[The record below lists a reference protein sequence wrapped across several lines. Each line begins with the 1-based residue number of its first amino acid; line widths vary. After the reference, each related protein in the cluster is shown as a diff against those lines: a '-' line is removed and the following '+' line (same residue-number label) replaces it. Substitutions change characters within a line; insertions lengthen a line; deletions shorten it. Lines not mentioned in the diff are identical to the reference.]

1 MERLFRKCL
10 GRGRG
15 RKRASSSHGT
25 AQTSL
30 IILPPEKPSSQC
42 STLPEYPKHRSPSEN
57 VLKVATDVRPG
68 DGRVPSL
75 SSVQPELFSSDQWQ
89 GQRTHD
95 RRDEPLGLLVLH
107 TPPNRTIDI
116 LFIHGL
122 GGTSLSTWCY
132 NRDLRNLWPK
142 LWLPD
147 VFPTARVL
155 TFGYNAHLRAKQD
168 KTSSTIRDF
177 ASSLLFHMKY
187 GENTAEK
194 LGQVPIV
201 VVAHSMGGLVIK
213 QAVVQGHSDSE
224 FSHIVSMINAV
235 VFLATPHRGTDLAE
249 TLNKLGLTPKIYV
262 AELARRSPT
271 IDELNDTFRH
281 HVSKLRL
288 VSFYETRGTA
298 VGPISLLVVEKQTA
312 VLGYPGEVSAPLD
325 ADHHNV
331 CKFTSK
337 SDPNYLSV
345 VRALRD
351 VIESIENSEYDKTSK
366 DDLRHIADFLGVSG
380 APEED
385 LAFASA
391 WRKEGTCEGFL
402 EAEEVINWRRSET
415 NRILWAHAPPG
426 AGKSTTCSFV
436 IENFLEAGLHCS
448 YFFFRHGQRG
458 KHSPSNML
466 LSLAFQTALQ
476 LPAYRRALA
485 DRAKSGPQISN
496 AGCETIWEKLFMAL
510 LAPIRT
516 GKKIFWIVDG
526 LDESDTGHQGI
537 KVLSRIANFNPQ
549 IRILIFSRPLASIKQ
564 MFQGAREKIHVTDMV
579 LPDNREDI
587 RLMVAGEVE
596 YLVASDDFKAWTID
610 EITSRS
616 HGNFLWASLVTKRVV
631 KCLREEQIRRI
642 LSTTPNDM
650 DQLYDRMMDSIFSL
664 EFDEDKSL
672 SKVLLTWAM
681 YATSP
686 VTVEELSE
694 VYPEELGSVININ
707 LAVSRV
713 CGQFVVLDPQHRV
726 TLVHH
731 SAREYLQKTKRRP
744 FALDP
749 TTSNEELFDKCLVTL
764 CDKELTRKLHELE
777 VPRFLPYASTS
788 WAAHLEGSSP
798 DSEHIRDTLAKFF
811 GSPSPLAWVHYL
823 AMSGRLSELF
833 LVSRTLAV
841 YVQRSGRSGS
851 QQFLTLIKKWALD
864 LTKLPAKFGRHLSE
878 QPTAIYHFVPA
889 LCPTSSI
896 IHQMFDDNPATTLT
910 VSGLSND
917 GWDDC
922 LARISVD
929 TTASSCLA
937 SSKSYLAVS
946 SELSEGSLTIWDTNL
961 FQEIETFVLGDC
973 IYAMTFNSSGSLF
986 ACSTSSETRVWRV
999 PNWSLELCI
1008 SNPIQEGPF
1017 KLQFDERDTLFW
1029 ISENGG
1035 VQKLLVRER
1044 KPSPLWEQLNL
1055 TSLVG
1060 LKFPEGADLL
1070 MRAPN
1075 NVAFN
1080 SDCTRVALAYEFPDL
1095 YISIWSVD
1103 PPKMVSDLFI
1113 STKEFYRLKGPEFA
1127 MSVKVVWRPFSAD
1140 IIATRPRHG
1149 GSGDIFKWNPVDDT
1163 YQEVERGTV
1172 SSRPCS
1178 ISCSPNGKS
1187 VAAVDWSGTIRIYE
1201 LSTMSLVYRLATRE
1215 YIGQIYFS
1223 ADSIRFYTLS
1233 GQECSIWEPGC
1244 LFQLAN
1250 EAPEQT
1256 GSADSAVNNPNTSVS
1271 LLASEPRIKIRPPA
1285 VRQLQLANAFNGRPM
1300 MVAIAHADG
1309 SISIRDAFGRM
1320 KYKMDTDRFATLR
1333 LALTPEGDRL
1343 AYAFYGTVVVKSVC
1357 LDNADGSV
1365 STETLYSWL
1374 RAGATSQLLFDDTGK
1389 RLLIMGG
1396 RRLRVVSLPDG
1407 IVLAE
1412 RLPHDEIHPDR
1423 SIWQR
1428 HPSDP
1433 DHLLCFTFHSVFVF
1447 SWDSL
1452 DQKTSISLDLFD
1464 SVTAEFRHLNP
1475 NGFSDDIRLHAILH
1489 SYCPDFLLL
1498 RIFYVRDDLQGYR
1511 FVVLPTQHIYS
1522 PVSTERDPG
1531 IVVRPL
1537 ALPPSLTSAI
1547 MYGIGILPDGRL
1559 VFIDHNMWICT
1570 TTLSV
1575 WSLSQSSVS
1584 GAAAD
1589 VVRQYFVPYDWVTPR
1604 QLLLCGL
1611 LRDGA
1616 LLCPTSDGGLAVM
1629 RGKESVAGVNGV
1641 NGG

>member
-1 MERLFRKCL
+1 
-10 GRGRG
+10 
-15 RKRASSSHGT
+15 
-25 AQTSL
+25 
-30 IILPPEKPSSQC
+30 
-42 STLPEYPKHRSPSEN
+42 
-57 VLKVATDVRPG
+57 
-68 DGRVPSL
+68 
-75 SSVQPELFSSDQWQ
+75 
-89 GQRTHD
+89 
-95 RRDEPLGLLVLH
+95 
-107 TPPNRTIDI
+107 
-116 LFIHGL
+116 
-122 GGTSLSTWCY
+122 
-132 NRDLRNLWPK
+132 
-142 LWLPD
+142 
-147 VFPTARVL
+147 
-155 TFGYNAHLRAKQD
+155 
-168 KTSSTIRDF
+168 
-177 ASSLLFHMKY
+177 MKY

-833 LVSRTLAV
+833 AVSWKLVA
-841 YVQRSGRSGS
+841 YVRRRQQPDSS
-851 QQFLTLIKKWALD
+851 QLTPRNQPSDLTLIEKWAVD
-864 LTKLPAKFGRHLSE
+864 LRKLSGKFGRYLSE
-878 QPTAIYHFVPA
+878 HPTLIYQCVPV

-896 IHQMFDDNPATTLT
+896 IHQMFSEKPEVNLT
-910 VSGLSND
+910 VSGLPND
-917 GWDDC
+917 EWDDC
-922 LARISVD
+922 LARILLGGNLAVGSRIA
-929 TTASSCLA
+929 ASE
-937 SSKSYLAVS
+937 SYLAVTNNVS
-946 SELSEGSLTIWDTNL
+946 GGALTILETNL
-961 FQEIETFVLGDC
+961 FQEVKTFVLGEH
-973 IYAMTFNSSGSLF
+973 IHAITFNSSGSLL
-986 ACSTSSETRVWRV
+986 ACSTLSETRVWRV
-999 PNWSLELCI
+999 PKWSLELCT
-1008 SNPIQEGPF
+1008 SNPQEERPVEL
-1017 KLQFDERDTLFW
+1017 KFDERDTLFRITKHE
-1029 ISENGG
+1029 ISDDTEIHRLTMRDT
-1035 VQKLLVRER
+1035 KL
-1044 KPSPLWEQLNL
+1044 SPLWEKL
-1055 TSLVG
+1055 
-1060 LKFPEGADLL
+1060 DLL
-1070 MRAPN
+1070 LLEEWEIPGALLTYPPAS
-1075 NVAFN
+1075 VALN
-1080 SDCTRVALAYEFPDL
+1080 SDGTQIAVAYLLSPL
-1095 YISIWSVD
+1095 CIWSVD
-1103 PPKMVSDLFI
+1103 PPKMISRFKRKVKQGNPSASWPQDVSAAHL
-1113 STKEFYRLKGPEFA
+1113 
-1127 MSVKVVWRPFSAD
+1127 VVWRPSSSD
-1140 IIATRPRHG
+1140 IIGKLAACNI
-1149 GSGDIFKWNPVDDT
+1149 IFRWNHEDDT
-1163 YQEVERGTV
+1163 YKEVKLDR
-1172 SSRPCS
+1172 SSKS
-1178 ISCSPNGKS
+1178 IKHISCSPNGK
-1187 VAAVDWSGTIRIYE
+1187 AIATVDGSRSIKIYD
-1201 LSTMSLVYRLATRE
+1201 
-1215 YIGQIYFS
+1215 FS
-1223 ADSIRFYTLS
+1223 TLS
-1233 GQECSIWEPGC
+1233 LIHKFDAEGGVDLVCFSPDSLRLYGPVFRHCNVWEPDA
-1244 LFQLAN
+1244 LLKLAN
-1250 EAPEQT
+1250 EPAFEQT
-1256 GSADSAVNNPNTSVS
+1256 GDAVDSLWSDVDDNSTTPAPYLPPYERFVIESGPLVTEVQPASTSDG
-1271 LLASEPRIKIRPPA
+1271 
-1285 VRQLQLANAFNGRPM
+1285 RQT
-1300 MVAIAHADG
+1300 AIAYVNKDN
-1309 SISIRDAFGRM
+1309 SISICDAFGR
-1320 KYKMDTDRFATLR
+1320 KKHKIETSEPFSPR
-1333 LALTPEGDRL
+1333 LAWSPGGDLL
-1343 AYAFYGTVVVKSVC
+1343 AYSEEKTVVVKSVR
-1357 LDNADGSV
+1357 LDNSDGAISMQ
-1365 STETLYSWL
+1365 TLYPGKNGPAPSH
-1374 RAGATSQLLFDDTGK
+1374 GFIDQLLFDRT
-1389 RLLIMGG
+1389 G
-1396 RRLRVVSLPDG
+1396 RRLLVMSLTKCQ
-1407 IVLAE
+1407 VLA
-1412 RLPHDEIHPDR
+1412 LPEGAVVAQALLPSSGVWQQHPL
-1423 SIWQR
+1423 
-1428 HPSDP
+1428 DP
-1433 DHLLCFTFHSVFVF
+1433 DHLIYVTLGTVFVF
-1447 SWDSL
+1447 SWDNL
-1452 DQKTSISLDLFD
+1452 EQKTSISFD
-1464 SVTAEFRHLNP
+1464 FVDSIPADPNNP
-1475 NGFSDDIRLHAILH
+1475 TDNGWRRTMH
-1489 SYCPDFLLL
+1489 SIIDSHCPDFLPLIICWNL
-1498 RIFYVRDDLQGYR
+1498 NDFR
-1511 FVVLPTQHIYS
+1511 FIVLPTQQIYAS
-1522 PVSTERDPG
+1522 VPTERREPAA
-1531 IVVRPL
+1531 IVKPL
-1537 ALPPSLTSAI
+1537 PLPPSLTLNVLHAV
-1547 MYGIGILPDGRL
+1547 GILPDGRL
-1559 VFIDHNMWICT
+1559 VFVDRQTWVCT
-1570 TTLSV
+1570 TALKASPPPE
-1575 WSLSQSSVS
+1575 SPGP
-1584 GAAAD
+1584 GAAVAANA
-1589 VVRQYFVPYDWVTPR
+1589 VEVKRHFFVPFDWVTSGDLIKSR
-1604 QLLLCGL
+1604 L
-1611 LRDGA
+1611 LRDGTV
-1616 LLCPTSDGGLAVM
+1616 LCPTKAGLAVI
-1629 RGKESVAGVNGV
+1629 RGDFERGL
-1641 NGG
+1641 